1 MAYTVQLKISQYI
14 DVNNTI
20 KKVET
25 STGFRFSQWDDV
37 NNFLGYLVDGS
48 EDGISVTIEKED
60 SDEREIDG

>member
-14 DVNNTI
+14 DINNTI

-25 STGFRFSQWDDV
+25 STGFRFGRWDDV

-48 EDGISVTIEKED
+48 EGGISVTIERED
-60 SDEREIDG
+60 SNEREIDG